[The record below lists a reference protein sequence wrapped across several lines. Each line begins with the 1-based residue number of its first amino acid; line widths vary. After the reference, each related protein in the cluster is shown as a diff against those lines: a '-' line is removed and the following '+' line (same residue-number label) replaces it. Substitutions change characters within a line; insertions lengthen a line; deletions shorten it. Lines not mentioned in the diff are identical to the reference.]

1 MEDPMMKPIGALA
14 VAALLFATP
23 AMGQQHQHGQRGE
36 GMDREGGMQMGMMQ
50 GMQGHDG
57 PGMVLRLEETLE
69 LTADQVARIEALRER
84 THEQHQPHMQAAM
97 QARHQAMTILHGE
110 SPDLS
115 AYEARLEEAASHHVM
130 GEMVMAR
137 AMQDLMAI
145 LDARQQDRMR
155 VLMSAMM
162 EMRGGMM
169 EGMRARR
176 DRRPMR

>member
-1 MEDPMMKPIGALA
+1 MLKPIGALA

-23 AMGQQHQHGQRGE
+23 AFGQQHQHGQRGE
-36 GMDREGGMQMGMMQ
+36 GMDMDGGMQMGMMQ
-50 GMQGHDG
+50 GMEGHQG
-57 PGMVLRLEETLE
+57 PGMVLRLRETLE
-69 LTADQVARIEALRER
+69 LTADQVTRIEALQER
-84 THEQHQPHMQAAM
+84 THEQHRPHMQAAM
-97 QARHQAMTILHGE
+97 EARKQAMKSLHGD

-137 AMQDLMAI
+137 AMQDLMGI
-145 LDARQQDRMR
+145 LDTPQRDRLQ

-169 EGMRARR
+169 EGMRERR